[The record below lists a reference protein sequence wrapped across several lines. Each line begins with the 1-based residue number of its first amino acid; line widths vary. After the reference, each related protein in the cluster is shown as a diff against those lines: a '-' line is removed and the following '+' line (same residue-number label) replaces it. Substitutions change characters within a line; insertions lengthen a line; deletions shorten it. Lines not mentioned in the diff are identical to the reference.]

1 MLYIDELKAKVR
13 KGKEVFIAPNATVL
27 GDVVL
32 EDNVSVWFGAVLRAD
47 NDNITVGRGSNIQD
61 NSVIHVDPGK
71 PVKIGEEVIVGHAAI
86 IHGATVG
93 NNTLIGMRSTLL
105 NGAKIGNW
113 CIVGAHALV
122 TENMEIP
129 DFSIVMG
136 SPAKVVKILS
146 EEQKEKV
153 RKNAEVY
160 IELARKYL
168 FNDQ

>member
-1 MLYIDELKAKVR
+1 MLYIDELMAKVR

-27 GDVVL
+27 GDVIL
-32 EDNVSVWFGAVLRAD
+32 GDNVSIWFGAVLRAD
-47 NDNITVGRGSNIQD
+47 NDSITIGRGSNFQD
-61 NSVIHVDPGK
+61 NCVIHVDPGK

-93 NNTLIGMRSTLL
+93 NNTLIGMRATLL

-129 DFSIVMG
+129 DYSIVMG
-136 SPAKVVKILS
+136 SPAKVVKKLS
-146 EEQKEKV
+146 EDQKEKV
-153 RKNAEVY
+153 KRNARVY
-160 IELARKYL
+160 MELAKKYL
-168 FNDQ
+168 DL